1 MTWRTRLMACT
12 AATLMAAVAMIN
24 FAQAA
29 VVELP
34 DGSKADLSA
43 QCPVCHMKVEA
54 GTLGPAAV
62 VLANG
67 AVTLFDGPMDLFR
80 FVLSAGQ
87 YGVSKADI
95 KHLFVTDYA
104 GRKFIDATKAYYV
117 VGSNV
122 TSGMGPEPIPF
133 PTKDA
138 AEKFKADHAGKAVLA
153 YGDVTLDHVKP
164 KRKMLK
170 MEHEKP
176 GNAGHAH

>member
-1 MTWRTRLMACT
+1 MACA

-24 FAQAA
+24 DAQAA

-34 DGSKADLSA
+34 DGSKADLSS
-43 QCPVCHMKVEA
+43 QCPVCHMKAEA

-62 VLANG
+62 VFANG
-67 AVTLFDGPMDLFR
+67 AVTVFDGPMDFFR
-80 FVLSAGQ
+80 FVLSAAQ

-104 GRKFIDATKAYYV
+104 GKKFIDAAKAYYV
-117 VGSNV
+117 VGSDV

-133 PTKDA
+133 STREA
-138 AEKFKADHAGKAVLA
+138 AEKFKAEHAGKAVLA
-153 YGDVTLDHVKP
+153 YGDVAMDHVKP
-164 KRKMLK
+164 QRKMLK

-176 GNAGHAH
+176 GKAGHGH